1 MILSDLTGDDES
13 DPIYQRLELSNFAR
27 QKKFLSSIVVA
38 AIAADRRYLSQN
50 VIKALNFHAIACLHP
65 NAGEYRPWF
74 VEVGAHIPPTHYRVP
89 ALMDDFVNFVNSQW
103 ESTEPLPLAAFVLWR
118 LNHIHP
124 FINGNGRTAR
134 AACYFVLCLKAGA
147 QLPGDVTL
155 PELLARDRAEHLAV
169 LQQVDA
175 SLATGIV
182 DVTPLQNLLQR
193 LLAEQ
198 FATVGIQGDHDAA
211 AP

>member
-13 DPIYQRLELSNFAR
+13 DPIYQSLQLSNFAR
-27 QKKFLSSIVVA
+27 QQDFLSAIVVA
-38 AIAADRRYLSQN
+38 AIAADRKYLSQN
-50 VIKALNFHAIACLHP
+50 VIKALNFHAIACLHA

-74 VEVGAHIPPTHYRVP
+74 VRVGAHVPPPHYRVP
-89 ALMDDFVNFVNSQW
+89 ALMDDFVNFVNSRW
-103 ESTEPLPLAAFVLWR
+103 ESTEPLSLAAFVLWR
-118 LNHIHP
+118 LNYIHP
-124 FINGNGRTAR
+124 FTNGNGRTAR
-134 AACYFVLCLKAGA
+134 AICYFVLCLKTGG

-155 PELLARDRAEHLAV
+155 PELLARDRVEHLAV

-182 DVTPLQNLLQR
+182 DVTPLQILLQR
-193 LLAEQ
+193 LLLEQ
-198 FATVGIQGDHDAA
+198 LATAGIHPDPNAA

>member
-27 QKKFLSSIVVA
+27 QKKILSSIVVA